1 MDALAAKDF
10 LVQQA
15 VEQAA
20 LDQVPLSDLEKRMMY
35 FTETGEMTEDALALN
50 DAFEAEYDD
59 AEYEAKI
66 GKLMRRTHARL
77 KEESPS
83 LASTWDEAVQEL
95 RKGDHYLLVLL
106 GDTSGQFLN
115 PALSSWSFWKLL
127 GVAILVLIL
136 GMILF
141 VVMLHHA
148 DSMPLKRP

>member
-10 LVQQA
+10 LVQRT

-20 LDQVPLSDLEKRMMY
+20 LDHVPLSDVEKRMMY
-35 FTETGEMTEDALALN
+35 FTETSEMREDPLGLN

-77 KEESPS
+77 KEENPS
-83 LASTWDEAVQEL
+83 LAPTWDEAVQEL

-106 GDTSGQFLN
+106 GDTSGRFLS
-115 PALSSWSFWKLL
+115 PRLSSWGLWKLL
-127 GVAILVLIL
+127 GVTLIVLVM

-141 VVMLHHA
+141 VAILHHA
-148 DSMPLKRP
+148 DSVPSKRP